1 MTSAFTSAW
10 QTIINSA
17 EEIAMSHHT
26 LARNIE
32 RDVEKPLRGFSNSN
46 REMQSMSTI
55 QGNLSSMARE
65 AEGALKKS
73 GRGRSGSTDGAMGQW
88 NSQAP
93 YIMEQLQAA
102 DESRCNH
109 LRDVLT
115 QYQTHEV
122 DQVERNRVTAEQ
134 CLNVLLSVETAD
146 EIKLFAVRNVRDRD
160 APTTLPNP
168 MSAGAPQRGARM
180 PPRTDTDSSL
190 RVPQALQQQDDRAS
204 QRSASG
210 KYSAIDSFTA

>member
-1 MTSAFTSAW
+1 
-10 QTIINSA
+10 
-17 EEIAMSHHT
+17 MSHHH
-26 LARNIE
+26 LARSIE

-55 QGNLSSMARE
+55 QGNLTTMARE

-73 GRGRSGSTDGAMGQW
+73 GRGRNGSTDGAAGQW

-115 QYQTHEV
+115 QYQTHEI

-134 CLNVLLSVETAD
+134 CLNVLLTVETAD
-146 EIKLFAVRNVRDRD
+146 EIKLFAVRNVRDTD
-160 APTTLPNP
+160 APSSI
-168 MSAGAPQRGARM
+168 SATGMASTPQRNSRM

-190 RVPQALQQQDDRAS
+190 RVPQASQAQDDRAS
-204 QRSASG
+204 QRSGSG
-210 KYSAIDSFTA
+210 IYSSCYNSIETCILTTCSPRGGRR

>member
-1 MTSAFTSAW
+1 
-10 QTIINSA
+10 
-17 EEIAMSHHT
+17 MSHHT

-32 RDVEKPLRGFSNSN
+32 RDVEKPLRGFNNSN

-55 QGNLSSMARE
+55 QGNLLSMAKE

-73 GRGRSGSTDGAMGQW
+73 GRGGTGSTDGAMGQW

-93 YIMEQLQAA
+93 FIMEQLQAA

-115 QYQTHEV
+115 QYQTHEI

-134 CLNVLLSVETAD
+134 CLNVLLTVETAD
-146 EIKLFAVRNVRDRD
+146 EIKLFAVRNVRDTG
-160 APTTLPNP
+160 ATAATPSLPA
-168 MSAGAPQRGARM
+168 SGTPQRGSRM
-180 PPRTDTDSSL
+180 PPRTDTESSL
-190 RVPQALQQQDDRAS
+190 RAPQGLQHQDYDRAS

-210 KYSAIDSFTA
+210 EYF